1 MLKSKL
7 NNIYNFLKEYNWLI
21 ISAIAITIIAKI
33 YLNYHIIDMKTLT
46 EFINE
51 QLAEVVETPA
61 AEITEGKIESEQDFR
76 DYAENK
82 FKEAFGDDLDEDK
95 MKKTID
101 GILDDNKDAVEAGE
115 WDKLIGVLNKS
126 F

>member
-1 MLKSKL
+1 
-7 NNIYNFLKEYNWLI
+7 
-21 ISAIAITIIAKI
+21 
-33 YLNYHIIDMKTLT
+33 MKNLT

-51 QLAEVVETPA
+51 QLAAVVETPVV
-61 AEITEGKIESEQDFR
+61 EITEGKIESEQDFR

>member
-1 MLKSKL
+1 
-7 NNIYNFLKEYNWLI
+7 
-21 ISAIAITIIAKI
+21 
-33 YLNYHIIDMKTLT
+33 MKNLT

-82 FKEAFGDDLDEDK
+82 FKKAFGDDLDEDK

>member
-1 MLKSKL
+1 
-7 NNIYNFLKEYNWLI
+7 
-21 ISAIAITIIAKI
+21 
-33 YLNYHIIDMKTLT
+33 MKNLT

-51 QLAEVVETPA
+51 QLAAVIETPA
-61 AEITEGKIESEQDFR
+61 VEITEGKIESEQDFR

>member
-1 MLKSKL
+1 
-7 NNIYNFLKEYNWLI
+7 
-21 ISAIAITIIAKI
+21 
-33 YLNYHIIDMKTLT
+33 MKTLT

-51 QLAEVVETPA
+51 QLAETPA
-61 AEITEGKIESEQDFR
+61 VEITEGKIESEQDFR

>member
-1 MLKSKL
+1 
-7 NNIYNFLKEYNWLI
+7 
-21 ISAIAITIIAKI
+21 
-33 YLNYHIIDMKTLT
+33 MKTLT

-61 AEITEGKIESEQDFR
+61 VEITEGKIESEQDFR

-82 FKEAFGDDLDEDK
+82 FKEAFSDDLDEDK

>member
-1 MLKSKL
+1 
-7 NNIYNFLKEYNWLI
+7 
-21 ISAIAITIIAKI
+21 
-33 YLNYHIIDMKTLT
+33 MKTLT

-51 QLAEVVETPA
+51 QLAEVVETPVV
-61 AEITEGKIESEQDFR
+61 EITEGKIESEQDFR

>member
-1 MLKSKL
+1 
-7 NNIYNFLKEYNWLI
+7 
-21 ISAIAITIIAKI
+21 
-33 YLNYHIIDMKTLT
+33 MKTLT
-46 EFINE
+46 EFINA

-76 DYAENK
+76 EYAENK
-82 FKEAFGDDLDEDK
+82 FKKAFGDDLDEDK

>member
-1 MLKSKL
+1 
-7 NNIYNFLKEYNWLI
+7 
-21 ISAIAITIIAKI
+21 
-33 YLNYHIIDMKTLT
+33 MKNLT

-51 QLAEVVETPA
+51 QLAEVVEKPVA
-61 AEITEGKIESEQDFR
+61 DVVEGKIESEQDFR
-76 DYAENK
+76 EYAENK

-115 WDKLIGVLNKS
+115 WDKLIGILNKS

>member
-1 MLKSKL
+1 
-7 NNIYNFLKEYNWLI
+7 
-21 ISAIAITIIAKI
+21 
-33 YLNYHIIDMKTLT
+33 MKTLT

-51 QLAEVVETPA
+51 QLAETPA
-61 AEITEGKIESEQDFR
+61 VEITEGKIESEQDFR

-126 F
+126 S

>member
-1 MLKSKL
+1 
-7 NNIYNFLKEYNWLI
+7 
-21 ISAIAITIIAKI
+21 
-33 YLNYHIIDMKTLT
+33 MKNLT

-51 QLAEVVETPA
+51 QLSTVVETPA
-61 AEITEGKIESEQDFR
+61 VEITEGKIESEQDFR

-82 FKEAFGDDLDEDK
+82 FKEAFGDELDEDK

-115 WDKLIGVLNKS
+115 WDTLVGVLNKS